1 MSVEQISA
9 TLQTA
14 MTEVLESMCFILPG
28 EPVDMA
34 AFAGEPWMEH
44 TLTFHGPEEGR
55 FGIRAPRPVAV
66 RIASDFLGEDPV
78 DLSEQQVGEVM
89 NELANMVCGNVLGHC
104 YHDHA
109 FALTSPTVM
118 HPVSQEQGAQFD
130 WEEGVLVAWV
140 KTY

>member
-55 FGIRAPRPVAV
+55 FGIRAPRPVNFSSLRRAA
-66 RIASDFLGEDPV
+66 RCSIGCLPLGPAGY
-78 DLSEQQVGEVM
+78 SG
-89 NELANMVCGNVLGHC
+89 
-104 YHDHA
+104 
-109 FALTSPTVM
+109 
-118 HPVSQEQGAQFD
+118 
-130 WEEGVLVAWV
+130 
-140 KTY
+140 